1 MMCYRKTKYLI
12 VVLSL
17 VPVFTWAQNQQGG
30 RRGSKG
36 KEAVQTVVI
45 SGLNSAQEVCRRI
58 GSKFD
63 TPVINYEPVKPPKFW
78 KNGMLTELGFSQVSL
93 TNWAAGGSG
102 SIAMNAYVNAHANY
116 EKGGMYWENR
126 IQMGYGF
133 IHSFDDGYRKSD
145 DRLIMDSKWGY
156 RAFDKFYFSAAL
168 NFKSQFSPGFE
179 YPSSGDRKKVSQF
192 LTPGYLTFG
201 IGLDY
206 KPGKG
211 KVLSVN
217 FSPVTTSWVIV
228 TDSTLRVKY
237 GNKVDEPIRF
247 ELGAQ
252 LKINFEKEVLK
263 QLKLVSS
270 LNLFSDYLKNPENL
284 QVNWDFQAVYQ
295 INKFLK
301 SSIRTNLVYDDN
313 ILIANSSGVEAPRV
327 QFKEV
332 FSLNFSYTFGEFKK
346 QN

>member
-1 MMCYRKTKYLI
+1 MVTRTFYKYFFVFLFIPVLVFSQNTQGTKK
-12 VVLSL
+12 S
-17 VPVFTWAQNQQGG
+17 G
-30 RRGSKG
+30 RGRDQ
-36 KEAVQTVVI
+36 VQPVVI
-45 SGLNSAQEVCRRI
+45 SGLNSAQELCRRI

-63 TPVINYEPVKPPKFW
+63 IPTINYEPVTPPKFW
-78 KNGMLTELGFSQVSL
+78 KSGMLTELGFSQVSL

-102 SIAMNAYVNAHANY
+102 SIAMNAYVNAHINY
-116 EKGGMYWENR
+116 DKGAMFWENR

-133 IHSFDDGYRKSD
+133 IQSFEDGYRKSD
-145 DRLIMDSKWGY
+145 DKLILDSKWGY

-179 YPSSGDRKKVSQF
+179 YPSSGPKKVSQF
-192 LTPGYLTFG
+192 LNPGYLTFG
-201 IGLDY
+201 LGLDY

-211 KVLSVN
+211 KEFSIT
-217 FSPVTTSWVIV
+217 FSPLTTSWVIV

-252 LKINFEKEVLK
+252 LKINMEKELFKQFKVL
-263 QLKLVSS
+263 ST
-270 LNLFSDYLKNPENL
+270 LNIFSDYLKKPQNF
-284 QVNWDFQAVYQ
+284 QINWDFQAMYQ

-301 SSIRTNLVYDDN
+301 TSIRTNLIYDDN
-313 ILIANSSGVEAPRV
+313 ILIADKSGNEAPRV

-332 FSLNFSYTFGEFKK
+332 FSLSFSYTFGEFKK
-346 QN
+346 QKP